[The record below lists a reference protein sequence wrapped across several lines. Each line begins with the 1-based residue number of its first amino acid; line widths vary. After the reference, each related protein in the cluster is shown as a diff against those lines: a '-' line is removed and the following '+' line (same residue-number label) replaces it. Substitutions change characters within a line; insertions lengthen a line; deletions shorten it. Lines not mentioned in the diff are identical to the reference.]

1 MQLPRARLHGGFFAY
16 GRVTPTLF
24 PGCPNAASSEHDL
37 RVLFGMM
44 NIQSTE
50 IHQSAT
56 CIKAEHILVIY
67 RVERFRSDSGRIKA
81 GMETQERAAGIA
93 AGIDHLDYL
102 SIAVKLLFTQ
112 YYHT

>member
-1 MQLPRARLHGGFFAY
+1 MAGFLVP

-24 PGCPNAASSEHDL
+24 PGCPNATSSEQDL
-37 RVLFGMM
+37 SVLFGMM

-67 RVERFRSDSGRIKA
+67 RVERFRLDSGRIKA
-81 GMETQERAAGIA
+81 GMETQEYTEGIA
-93 AGIDHLDYL
+93 AGID
-102 SIAVKLLFTQ
+102 LL
-112 YYHT
+112 